1 MLYSTVVT
9 VASYGLFWLLVFLVA
24 IQAVSALIGTWFG
37 RRLVGDAPPRA
48 EATGLVTGGVLG
60 LTAFVLAL
68 TLSFGTGRMSER
80 RAGALEEANAIGTA
94 WLQATALSDPR
105 AIAIAAFLE
114 DYAQARLDFATAE
127 FHSPDIQTLS
137 AKTDGLQSQIW
148 AEMTGL
154 LAERTDPHTVSLMNA
169 INHVFDMTASERLSL
184 SSGMPQRL
192 VEILVGMIC
201 ISAAVVGFQMGLK
214 KQWAPVLVGLLF
226 TVWSAVIVTVL
237 DFGAPRLGGFR
248 TVTDPYV
255 WTIESFGQPPP

>member
-1 MLYSTVVT
+1 MYPTVLSI
-9 VASYGLFWLLVFLVA
+9 ASYGLFWLLLFLIA
-24 IQAVSALIGTWFG
+24 IQAVSALVGIWCGQ
-37 RRLVGDAPPRA
+37 RLAGDAPPRA

-60 LTAFVLAL
+60 LTAFILAL

-94 WLQATALSDPR
+94 WLQASALPDPR
-105 AIAIAAFLE
+105 AASIAAILE
-114 DYAQARLDFATAE
+114 DYAQTRLDFALAD
-127 FHSPDIQTLS
+127 FRSPVIATLS

-148 AEMTGL
+148 AEMTAL
-154 LAERTDPHTVSLMNA
+154 LAVRTDPHTVSLMNA
-169 INHVFDMTASERLSL
+169 VNHVFDMTTSERLSL
-184 SSGMPQRL
+184 SSGMPPRL
-192 VEILVGMIC
+192 VDILIAMIC

-226 TVWSAVIVTVL
+226 TVYSAVIVTVL

-248 TVTDPYV
+248 TVSEPYV

>member
-1 MLYSTVVT
+1 MYSTVLT
-9 VASYGLFWLLVFLVA
+9 IASHGLVWLLIFLVA
-24 IQAVSALIGTWFG
+24 IQAISAMVGVWCG
-37 RRLVGDAPPRA
+37 QRLAADAPPRA

-94 WLQATALSDPR
+94 WLQATALPDPR
-105 AIAIAAFLE
+105 AATIAAILK
-114 DYAQARLDFATAE
+114 DYAQTRLDFASAA
-127 FHSPDIQTLS
+127 FRSPDIATLS
-137 AKTDGLQSQIW
+137 AKTDSMQSQIW

-154 LAERTDPHTVSLMNA
+154 LAVRTDPHTVSLMNA
-169 INHVFDMTASERLSL
+169 INHVFDMTTSERLSL
-184 SSGMPQRL
+184 SSGMPPRL
-192 VEILVGMIC
+192 VDILVAMVC

-226 TVWSAVIVTVL
+226 TVYSAVIVTVL

-248 TVTDPYV
+248 TTSDPYV

>member
-1 MLYSTVVT
+1 MYSSVLTI
-9 VASYGLFWLLVFLVA
+9 ASYGLVWLLVFLVA
-24 IQAVSALIGTWFG
+24 IQTVSAMIGIWCG
-37 RRLVGDAPPRA
+37 RRLAGDAPPRA
-48 EATGLVTGGVLG
+48 EATGLVSGGVLG

-80 RAGALEEANAIGTA
+80 RAGALEEANAISTA
-94 WLQATALSDPR
+94 WLQASALPDPQ
-105 AIAIAAFLE
+105 AAQIVASLE
-114 DYAQARLDFATAE
+114 DYAQARLDFALAD
-127 FHSPDIQTLS
+127 FGSPDIATLS

-148 AEMTGL
+148 AEMTAL
-154 LAERTDPHTVSLMNA
+154 LAVRTDPHTVSLMNA

-184 SSGMPQRL
+184 SSGMPPRL
-192 VEILVGMIC
+192 VDILIAMIC

>member
-1 MLYSTVVT
+1 MYSTVVT
-9 VASYGLFWLLVFLVA
+9 IASYGLVWLLLFLVA
-24 IQAVSALIGTWFG
+24 LQAISAMVGIWCG
-37 RRLVGDAPPRA
+37 RRLSADAPPRA

-80 RAGALEEANAIGTA
+80 RAGALEEANAISTA

-105 AIAIAAFLE
+105 TARIAAFLE
-114 DYAQARLDFATAE
+114 DYAKTRLDFALAE
-127 FHSPDIQTLS
+127 FRSPDIATLS

-148 AEMTGL
+148 VEMTAL

-184 SSGMPQRL
+184 SSGMPPRL
-192 VEILVGMIC
+192 VEILIAMIS
-201 ISAAVVGFQMGLK
+201 ISAAVAGFQMGLK

-226 TVWSAVIVTVL
+226 TVYSAVIVTVL

-248 TVTDPYV
+248 TVTEPYV

>member
-1 MLYSTVVT
+1 MYSTVVT
-9 VASYGLFWLLVFLVA
+9 IASYGLVWLLLFFVA
-24 IQAVSALIGTWFG
+24 LQAISAMIGIWCG
-37 RRLVGDAPPRA
+37 QRLSEDAPPRA

-80 RAGALEEANAIGTA
+80 RAGALEEANAISTA
-94 WLQATALSDPR
+94 WLQATALPDPR
-105 AIAIAAFLE
+105 AARISAFLE
-114 DYAQARLDFATAE
+114 DYAQARLDFASAE
-127 FHSPDIQTLS
+127 FRSPDIATLS
-137 AKTDGLQSQIW
+137 TKTDGLQSQIW
-148 AEMTGL
+148 AEMTAL

-184 SSGMPQRL
+184 SSGMPPRL
-192 VEILVGMIC
+192 VDILVAMIC
-201 ISAAVVGFQMGLK
+201 ISAAVAGFQMGLK
-214 KQWAPVLVGLLF
+214 KQRAPVLIGLLF
-226 TVWSAVIVTVL
+226 TVYSAVIVTVL

>member
-1 MLYSTVVT
+1 MYSTVVT
-9 VASYGLFWLLVFLVA
+9 IASYGLIWLLLFLIG
-24 IQAVSALIGTWFG
+24 IQAVSAIVGTWFG
-37 RRLVGDAPPRA
+37 SRLAGDAPPRA

-94 WLQATALSDPR
+94 WLQATALPDPR
-105 AIAIAAFLE
+105 TARIAEYLE
-114 DYAQARLDFATAE
+114 DYTQARLDFGLAE
-127 FHSPDIQTLS
+127 FYSPDIATSS
-137 AKTDGLQSQIW
+137 AKTDRLQSQIW
-148 AEMTGL
+148 AELTAL
-154 LAERTDPHTVSLMNA
+154 LAVRTDPHTVSLMNA
-169 INHVFDMTASERLSL
+169 INHVFDMTSSERLSL

-192 VEILVGMIC
+192 VEILVGMII

-255 WTIESFGQPPP
+255 WTIESFGQLRP

>member
-1 MLYSTVVT
+1 MYTVVLT
-9 VASYGLFWLLVFLVA
+9 IASFGLGWLWLFLIA
-24 IQAVSALIGTWFG
+24 LQGASAVIGIGLGTRFA
-37 RRLVGDAPPRA
+37 GDAPPRA
-48 EATGLVTGGVLG
+48 EATGLVAGGILG

-94 WLQATALSDPR
+94 WLQASALPDAR
-105 AIAIAAFLE
+105 AASIATLLE
-114 DYAQARLDFATAE
+114 DYAQTRLDYARADFQ
-127 FHSPDIQTLS
+127 SPDIETLS
-137 AKTDGLQSQIW
+137 TRTDGLQAQIW
-148 AEMTGL
+148 AEMTAL
-154 LAERTDPHTVSLMNA
+154 LAVRTDPHSVSLMNA
-169 INHVFDMTASERLSL
+169 INHVFDMTTSERLSL

-192 VEILVGMIC
+192 VDILVAMVC
-201 ISAAVVGFQMGLK
+201 ISAAVAGFQMGLK
-214 KQWAPVLVGLLF
+214 KQRAPVLVGLLL